1 MKKGTKIVGTTVL
14 IGSLLAASHSA
25 FAETKDNPSQQA
37 FDNKV
42 VKRIDVDRIYE
53 NVSYLAETIGPRVAG
68 TAKEDQTVEY
78 IANQFKQYGFNNVEI
93 QPFKIVTSYNRPTTA
108 SFSVNETSYQV
119 TAFGYSQNTP
129 SGGMSSKLVYVGLG
143 SEAEVAGK
151 DVSGK
156 IALVHRG
163 GGIPFATK
171 MSNAKNAGA
180 SGVVIINDVA
190 GLPTSNL
197 AADESNLPTLFM
209 TKAEGDALVS
219 TLGQTTLTGTMRIEG
234 AKFTMTT
241 SHNVIATKKPQANKD
256 TKQIIMVGAHHDSVA
271 VGTGASDNASGTSV
285 LLELARVLANTPTDT
300 EIRFITFGAE
310 ERGLLG
316 SYHYTKQL
324 SKDEINRTV
333 AMLNMDMVGSK
344 NAGKF
349 AMFTVDGKPNTVTT
363 LGNSAGT
370 RLYEAISYNQV
381 GRSDHQPFT
390 EVGIPA
396 AVFSY
401 APLEPEYHSPNDK
414 IELISKEKLLKTAQV
429 LGAAIYQAARPDTP
443 ALERSKVAP
452 IPIEAELDGDLHL

>member
-1 MKKGTKIVGTTVL
+1 MRKAKKILGSTLL

-25 FAETKDNPSQQA
+25 LAQTKENPSQQA

-78 IANQFKQYGFNNVEI
+78 ISNQFRQYGFDDVEI
-93 QPFKIVTSYNRPTTA
+93 QPFQIVTGYTRPTTS
-108 SFSVNETSYQV
+108 SFTVNGKSYQV
-119 TAFGYSQNTP
+119 TAFGYTQNTP
-129 SGGMSSKLVYVGLG
+129 DGGLSSELVYIGLG
-143 SEAEVAGK
+143 SDAEVAGK
-151 DVSGK
+151 DLSGK

-190 GLPTSNL
+190 GISTFNL
-197 AADESNLPTLFM
+197 AADETNLPTLFM
-209 TKAEGDALVS
+209 TKADGDALVS
-219 TLGQTTLTGTMRIEG
+219 TLGQSALTGSMQIEG
-234 AKFTMTT
+234 AKFTTAT
-241 SHNVIATKKPQANKD
+241 SHNVIATKKPLANKD

-285 LLELARVLANTPTDT
+285 LLELARVMANTPSDT

-324 SKDEINRTV
+324 SQDEINRTV
-333 AMLNMDMVGSK
+333 AMFNMDMVGSK
-344 NAGKF
+344 NSGKF
-349 AMFTVDGKPNTVTT
+349 AMFTVDGKSNTATT

-370 RLYEAISYNQV
+370 RLFDAISYGQV

-401 APLEPEYHSPNDK
+401 APLEPEYHTAGDK

-452 IPIEAELDGDLHL
+452 VPVEAVYDKDLHL